1 MIFKSKA
8 AIIMTAIIMSVSM
21 AGCGNN
27 DAAANVETQSESV
40 SDSSSADESLSKS
53 EYIEKAEKINTIST
67 DIASAMVSWQTSV
80 QNGDKDAALESI
92 SQMRELVNEY
102 DDFISIKNP
111 PEEAKEVHEKLVSGV
126 SGIKSFMLS
135 TFDLMT
141 KISNGEALT
150 EDDTAKLNESVQKL
164 QTEMTDLTQALEE
177 FEALK

>member
-1 MIFKSKA
+1 
-8 AIIMTAIIMSVSM
+8 
-21 AGCGNN
+21 
-27 DAAANVETQSESV
+27 
-40 SDSSSADESLSKS
+40 
-53 EYIEKAEKINTIST
+53 
-67 DIASAMVSWQTSV
+67 
-80 QNGDKDAALESI
+80 
-92 SQMRELVNEY
+92 MRELVNEY